1 MSNER
6 KNPATFLKEQL
17 FEGERALFGS
27 KDLGLER
34 CVFAN
39 GESPLKES
47 RNIALDGCHFE
58 WKYPL
63 WYCENVTAKD
73 CLWLEMARSGVW
85 YSNKVRIAQSL
96 IQAPKNFRR
105 CNDVKLRDVTFS
117 NAAETLWMCSG
128 VTLNNVQA
136 TGDYFAMNST
146 DIDVDR
152 LSLTGNYCFDG
163 TSNVTV
169 RNSKLLSK
177 DAFWNTRNVTV
188 YDSVIVGEYLGWN
201 SQNLTFVNCTIESLQ
216 GLCYIGNLKMVNCKT
231 VNTTLAF
238 EKSQIEVSLDSGI
251 DSVFNP
257 ESGSIE
263 CDSIHE
269 LILESDQIDCAKTT
283 ITCKSGLPEASKRAP
298 WR

>member
-1 MSNER
+1 MPNESQD
-6 KNPATFLKEQL
+6 PTTFLKGQL
-17 FEGERALFGS
+17 LEGERALFNS
-27 KDLGLER
+27 NNLSLER

-47 RNIALDGCHFE
+47 RDITLANCHFE

-63 WYCENVTAKD
+63 WYCENVTAKN

-105 CNDVKLRDVTFS
+105 CNDVELCDVTFS
-117 NAAETLWMCSG
+117 DAAETLWMCSN
-128 VTLNNVQA
+128 VTLSNVQA

-146 DIDVDR
+146 DINADH

-163 TSNVTV
+163 ASNVTV
-169 RNSKLLSK
+169 RNSKLISK

-216 GLCYIGNLKMVNCKT
+216 GLCYIDNLKMVNCKT

-238 EKSQIEVSLDSGI
+238 EKSAVEVSLDSGV

-257 ESGSIE
+257 ESGTIE
-263 CDSIHE
+263 CDSVQE
-269 LILESDQIDCAKTT
+269 LIFEPDQIDPAKTV
-283 ITCKSGLPEASKRAP
+283 ITCKSALPETKERAP

>member
-1 MSNER
+1 M
-6 KNPATFLKEQL
+6 L
-17 FEGERALFGS
+17 EGERALFNSTGLS
-27 KDLGLER
+27 LER

-47 RNIALDGCHFE
+47 RDITLEGCHFE

-63 WYCENVTAKD
+63 WYCSNVTATD

-85 YSNKVRIAQSL
+85 YSTNVNVEHCL

-105 CNDVKLRDVTFS
+105 CSNVRLSDVTFS
-117 NAAETLWMCSG
+117 DAAETLWMCSDIS
-128 VTLNNVQA
+128 LSNVQA
-136 TGDYFAMNST
+136 TGDYFGMNSKG
-146 DIDVDR
+146 IEAEN

-163 TSNVTV
+163 ASDVTV
-169 RNSKLLSK
+169 RNSKLISK

-201 SQNLTFVNCTIESLQ
+201 SENLTLVNCTIESLQ
-216 GLCYIGNLKMVNCKT
+216 GLCYIDNLKMVNCKT

-238 EKSQIEVSLDSGI
+238 EKSQVEVSLCSGV

-257 ESGSIE
+257 ESGTIE
-263 CDSIHE
+263 CDSIEE
-269 LILESDQIDCAKTT
+269 LILEPDQIDPTKTT
-283 ITCKSGLPEASKRAP
+283 ITCKINLPETREKAS